1 MNLQQDA
8 IIQYDDEIDLAEI
21 FSILWGERKYI
32 CLITLCFTFSAIFFS
47 LITPNEYQAKA
58 VMAPSHQDAGGLS
71 SALDKFGGLASL
83 AGINIGDNIASE
95 ANVSIEIIQS
105 RSFIEQYIK
114 QSGIAIEV
122 MAANGWDAENNRL
135 LIDRDIY
142 DPELMQWTRKPPRG
156 RQAKPSSWE
165 VFEEFSEKLTI
176 SQDKSSAFVTIG
188 VESYSP
194 YIAKQWVDNYILAAN
209 LYLQQRKLQK
219 IEKNI
224 DYLEQQIAMTS
235 VAEMREIFFTLIEEQ
250 VKSKMLV
257 EASPDYAFTV
267 VSEAMIPEEHLY
279 PKRLLVVVLGAMLGI
294 MFGVI
299 VAFIRNYWF
308 NKIHK

>member
-1 MNLQQDA
+1 MFYFQC
-8 IIQYDDEIDLAEI
+8 Y
-21 FSILWGERKYI
+21 
-32 CLITLCFTFSAIFFS
+32 FFS
-47 LITPNEYQAKA
+47 LITPNQYQAKA

-209 LYLQQRKLQK
+209 LYPQQRKLQK

-279 PKRLLVVVLGAMLGI
+279 PNRLLVVVLGTMLGI